1 MLNKPSNT
9 GTDKYTINLHYI
21 RAAIEANTGVR
32 LSLARTREL
41 LVEEGLITPEQ
52 ARRNAQ
58 PFSGYADFFDTETN
72 SKQNSESKEAFEIA
86 KKLYEDR

>member
-1 MLNKPSNT
+1 MNNRPSNT

-58 PFSGYADFFDTETN
+58 PFSGYADFFETEYN
-72 SKQNSESKEAFEIA
+72 SVQSTEDREATEIA
-86 KKLYEDR
+86 KKLFENR

>member
-1 MLNKPSNT
+1 MTRAPSST
-9 GTDKYTINLHYI
+9 GSDKYTINLHYI

-41 LVEEGLITPEQ
+41 LVEEGLITQDQ

-58 PFSGYADFFDTETN
+58 PFTGYADFFDTEISSSPPKATRD
-72 SKQNSESKEAFEIA
+72 AARIA
-86 KKLYEDR
+86 KKLHEDR